1 MIHDASFG
9 NYYITFVKK
18 YILSHAASTF
28 SGFWLRQSCSLSHFI
43 FQQFSVKTR
52 AATGQNRS
60 REELLHGHYICN
72 HWYAIN
78 MSFFAG
84 SSAYPR
90 AVADLYIGKFILSS
104 NNWANVL
111 FSDTF
116 SASASIQRRR
126 GIAEGVYSLN
136 IAWRQKNILNLSYN
150 GIRMV
155 LEKPWN
161 FLNLIL
167 VLRCLKV
174 LCNSTVECCY
184 SSDVSCSESKGR
196 QHEKCLSNL
205 KTTRVKAL
213 A

>member
-1 MIHDASFG
+1 M
-9 NYYITFVKK
+9 
-18 YILSHAASTF
+18 
-28 SGFWLRQSCSLSHFI
+28 
-43 FQQFSVKTR
+43 KTR

-116 SASASIQRRR
+116 QPPPQYKGVEALQREF
-126 GIAEGVYSLN
+126 I
-136 IAWRQKNILNLSYN
+136 
-150 GIRMV
+150 
-155 LEKPWN
+155 
-161 FLNLIL
+161 
-167 VLRCLKV
+167 
-174 LCNSTVECCY
+174 
-184 SSDVSCSESKGR
+184 
-196 QHEKCLSNL
+196 H
-205 KTTRVKAL
+205 
-213 A
+213 